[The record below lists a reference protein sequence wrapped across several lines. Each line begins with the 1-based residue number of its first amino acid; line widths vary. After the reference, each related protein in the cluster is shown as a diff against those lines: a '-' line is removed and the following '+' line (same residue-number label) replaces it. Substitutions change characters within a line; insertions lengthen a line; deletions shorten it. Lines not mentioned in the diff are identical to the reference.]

1 MYQPDVHGMLAQI
14 LKEQGY
20 RRNPEQIFNAKENQQ
35 EWNKCNTENSQ
46 ENFQGRFN
54 GTGKGRHTV
63 KADKQIEFNF
73 FRLYSC
79 NF

>member
-35 EWNKCNTENSQ
+35 EWNKCIPEFP
-46 ENFQGRFN
+46 ENFQVDFMVQEKA
-54 GTGKGRHTV
+54 GT
-63 KADKQIEFNF
+63 Q
-73 FRLYSC
+73 
-79 NF
+79 

>member
-35 EWNKCNTENSQ
+35 EWNKCIPKFP
-46 ENFQGRFN
+46 ENFQVDFMVQETA
-54 GTGKGRHTV
+54 GT
-63 KADKQIEFNF
+63 Q
-73 FRLYSC
+73 
-79 NF
+79 

>member
-35 EWNKCNTENSQ
+35 EWNKYIPKFTENIHVDFIVQ
-46 ENFQGRFN
+46 EKS
-54 GTGKGRHTV
+54 GT
-63 KADKQIEFNF
+63 Q
-73 FRLYSC
+73 
-79 NF
+79 